1 MQTPPTGDRTSSG
14 PTTGDP
20 AADDPAAG
28 NPTTRAPRSAA
39 AAASRWVVLA
49 VLSGCLAVIAV
60 DNTIVNVALPRL
72 QEDLGASTAQLQWVV
87 DAYSLL
93 FAGTLLTA
101 GSLGDRVGRRRIL
114 VIGLVIFGMASFAA
128 TLAPSALALTACRG
142 FMGIGGACIMPST
155 LSLLSS
161 VFPDPT
167 ERARAIG
174 IWAATAGAAVAIGPI
189 LGGVLLERFDWH
201 AVFAVNPVLV
211 VPLLVA
217 VVVLVPESRDPS
229 RPRLDPIGALLSTA
243 GLVLVVYA
251 VVEAPDEG
259 FGVATITTALAGLLL
274 LGAFVAWERRAP
286 HPMLPMSFFGN
297 RTFSVSVGSVAV
309 VYFALMGAMFFVPQ
323 YLQLVRGDSPLAS
336 GVGVLPLAGGFLVAS
351 LASARVA
358 AATTPRTTV
367 AGGMALVALGLG
379 AASFVTADSP
389 AGLLSL
395 TLGVV
400 GVGLGLVLPQATNG
414 ILGSVPR
421 ERSGIASAVND
432 ATSELGGSLGVAVL
446 GAILITRY
454 RSAIDEAIVEAG
466 ADAGEVPGGVLEAI
480 RESLGSAVLVA
491 PRVGGGVAEVITET
505 AGRAFTSGMG
515 LALAIGALVPAVG
528 AFVAWRAF
536 PRHLEQAEHG

>member
-1 MQTPPTGDRTSSG
+1 MAPPPRSDEHPDVDRSDGTHPPAGAATPVG
-14 PTTGDP
+14 TTG
-20 AADDPAAG
+20 AS
-28 NPTTRAPRSAA
+28 RARNTG
-39 AAASRWVVLA
+39 RWVVLG

-72 QEDLGASTAQLQWVV
+72 QEDLGASTAELQWVV

-114 VIGLVIFGMASFAA
+114 VVGLVIFGAASLAA
-128 TLAPSALALTACRG
+128 TLAPNALVLTGFRG
-142 FMGIGGACIMPST
+142 LMGIGGACIMPST
-155 LSLLSS
+155 LSLLSQ
-161 VFPDPT
+161 VFPDPA

-189 LGGVLLERFDWH
+189 LGGVLLEHFDWH
-201 AVFAVNPVLV
+201 AVFAVNPILV

-229 RPRLDPIGALLSTA
+229 KPRLDPLGAVLSTL

-259 FGVATITTALAGLLL
+259 VGVATVGTALAGLALL
-274 LGAFVAWERRAP
+274 VVFVVWERRSP
-286 HPMLPMSFFGN
+286 HPMLPMSFFAN
-297 RTFSVSVGSVAV
+297 RTFSVSVGAVAV

-323 YLQLVRGDSPLAS
+323 YLQLVKGDSPLGS
-336 GVGVLPLAGGFLVAS
+336 GIGVLPLAAGFLVAS

-358 AATTPRTTV
+358 LATSPRTTV
-367 AGGMALVALGLG
+367 VGGMTLVAVGLA
-379 AASFVTADSP
+379 AASYVRADSP
-389 AGLLSL
+389 DVLLSV

-400 GVGLGLVLPQATNG
+400 GLGLGLVLPQATNG

-446 GAILITRY
+446 GAVLTANY
-454 RSAIDEAIVEAG
+454 RDAIDTAVT
-466 ADAGEVPGGVLEAI
+466 DAGPAAAQLPAGVLDAV
-480 RESLGSAVLVA
+480 RESLGSAVLAA
-491 PRVGGGVAEVITET
+491 PRVGGDVAGVITET

-515 LALAIGALVPAVG
+515 VALGVAALVPAVG
-528 AFVAWRAF
+528 AIVAWRLF
-536 PRHLEQAEHG
+536 PRHLEPAEHG

>member
-1 MQTPPTGDRTSSG
+1 MQTQSMEGKVS
-14 PTTGDP
+14 
-20 AADDPAAG
+20 
-28 NPTTRAPRSAA
+28 
-39 AAASRWVVLA
+39 ASRWVVLA

-114 VIGLVIFGMASFAA
+114 IVGLVIFGVASLAA
-128 TLAPSALALTACRG
+128 TMAPSALALTACRG
-142 FMGIGGACIMPST
+142 LMGIGGACIMPST

-161 VFPDPT
+161 VFPDPA

-174 IWAATAGAAVAIGPI
+174 IWAATAGAAVAVGPI

-201 AVFAVNPVLV
+201 AVFAVNPILV

-217 VVVLVPESRDPS
+217 VVVLVPESRDLA
-229 RPRLDPIGALLSTA
+229 RPRLDPLGALLSTT

-259 FGVATITTALAGLLL
+259 FGVATIGTALTGLVLL
-274 LGAFVAWERRAP
+274 AAFVAWERRTP
-286 HPMLPMSFFGN
+286 HPMLPMSFFAN

-323 YLQLVRGDSPLAS
+323 YLQLVKGDSPLAS
-336 GVGVLPLAGGFLVAS
+336 GVGVLPLAGGFLLAS

-358 AATTPRTTV
+358 TATSTRATV
-367 AGGMALVALGLG
+367 VGGMALVAVGLG
-379 AASFVTADSP
+379 AASFVGAGTPTA
-389 AGLLSL
+389 LLSL

-400 GVGLGLVLPQATNG
+400 GTGLGLVLPQATNG

-421 ERSGIASAVND
+421 ERAGIASAVND

-446 GAILITRY
+446 GAILTARY
-454 RSAIDEAIVEAG
+454 RGAIDEAVTEAG
-466 ADAGEVPGGVLEAI
+466 AQATQLPGDVLEAV
-480 RESLGSAVLVA
+480 RESLGSAVLAA
-491 PRVGGGVAEVITET
+491 PRVGGEVATAIAET

-515 LALAIGALVPAVG
+515 LALALGALVPAVG
-528 AFVAWRAF
+528 ALVAWRLF

>member
-1 MQTPPTGDRTSSG
+1 MDEPR
-14 PTTGDP
+14 P
-20 AADDPAAG
+20 AG
-28 NPTTRAPRSAA
+28 RPRR
-39 AAASRWVVLA
+39 AAASAKPERPTTAGNAGRWVVLG

-72 QEDLGASTAQLQWVV
+72 QEDLGASTAELQWVV

-114 VIGLVIFGMASFAA
+114 VVGLAIFGTASLAA
-128 TLAPSALALTACRG
+128 TLAPNALVLTGFRG
-142 FMGIGGACIMPST
+142 LMGIGGACIMPST
-155 LSLLSS
+155 LSLLSQ

-229 RPRLDPIGALLSTA
+229 KPRLDPVGALLSTA

-259 FGVATITTALAGLLL
+259 LGVATVTTALAGLVL
-274 LGAFVAWERRAP
+274 LGAFVVWERRSS
-286 HPMLPMSFFGN
+286 HPMLPMSFFAN
-297 RTFSVSVGSVAV
+297 RTFSVSVGAVAV

-336 GVGVLPLAGGFLVAS
+336 GVGVLPLAVGFLVAS

-358 AATTPRTTV
+358 TATTPRTTV
-367 AGGMALVALGLG
+367 VGGMALVALGLA
-379 AASFVTADSP
+379 AASFVDASSP
-389 AGLLSL
+389 AALLSV

-421 ERSGIASAVND
+421 QKSGIASAVND

-446 GAILITRY
+446 GAVLTTRY
-454 RSAIDEAIVEAG
+454 RSAIDEAIAEAG
-466 ADAGEVPGGVLEAI
+466 PAAAQLPGNVLDAV
-480 RESLGSAVLVA
+480 RESLGSAMLAA
-491 PRVGGGVAEVITET
+491 PRVGGEVATAIGET
-505 AGRAFTSGMG
+505 AGRAFSSGMG
-515 LALAIGALVPAVG
+515 VALAAGALVPAVG
-528 AFVAWRAF
+528 AIVAWRLF
-536 PRHLEQAEHG
+536 PRHLERAEHG